1 MAGMSYREF
10 FTSPPCSFL
19 ATERRPEEADWAV
32 LGVPLDATSTGRPG
46 SRYGP
51 TAIRMASLALE
62 VRSLITGSDL
72 GELRVSDLGDLH
84 VSLDVAET
92 LERLELVASEV
103 LKAGLR
109 LAVLGGEHT
118 IALGVVRGLK
128 EALELPKAVILD
140 AHLDLRGEYQ
150 GRRLCH
156 ATVVRRLVEELG
168 PDRVAVVGAR
178 VCSKEE
184 LAFAREA
191 GLAIIGASEVRE
203 GGAGRTVKL
212 LKSLLSLPGPLHL
225 SLDLDVLDPSFA
237 PAVQTPEPFG
247 LRPEELLELVLSL
260 CQHGLVSLDMVE
272 LAPAYDQG
280 QTALLA
286 ARLLAEVMWAT
297 SREA

>member
-1 MAGMSYREF
+1 MSYREF

>member
-1 MAGMSYREF
+1 MSYREL

-19 ATERRPEEADWAV
+19 ATERRPGEADWAI

-92 LERLELVASEV
+92 LKRLELVASEV
-103 LKAGLR
+103 LKDGLR

-118 IALGVVRGLK
+118 ITLGLVRGIK
-128 EALELPKAVILD
+128 EALGLPKAVILD
-140 AHLDLRGEYQ
+140 AHLDLRDECQ
-150 GRRLCH
+150 GQRLCH
-156 ATVVRRLVEELG
+156 ATVVRRLVDELG
-168 PDRVAVVGAR
+168 PGRVAVIGAR
-178 VCSKEE
+178 VCAGEE

-191 GLAIIGASEVRE
+191 GLTFITACEVRE
-203 GGAGRTVKL
+203 SGATRVLRRLEG
-212 LKSLLSLPGPLHL
+212 LLSLPGPLHL

-260 CQHGLVSLDMVE
+260 CQHGLTSLDLVE

>member
-1 MAGMSYREF
+1 MTHREL

-19 ATERRPEEADWAV
+19 ATERKPEEADWAI

-51 TAIRMASLALE
+51 TAIRRASLALE

-72 GELRVSDLGDLH
+72 GELRVADLGDLH

-118 IALGVVRGLK
+118 IALSMARGLK
-128 EALELPKAVILD
+128 KALGPPKTVILD
-140 AHLDLRGEYQ
+140 AHLDLREEFQ
-150 GRRLCH
+150 GQRLCH

-168 PDRVAVVGAR
+168 PGRVAVVGAR

-191 GLAIIGASEVRE
+191 GLIVIRTSEVRE
-203 GGAGRTVKL
+203 GGAGRTVEL
-212 LKSLLSLPGPLHL
+212 LRPLLSLPGPLHL
-225 SLDLDVLDPSFA
+225 SLDLDVLDPAFA

-247 LRPEELLELVLSL
+247 LRPEELLEVLLFL
-260 CQHGLVSLDMVE
+260 CQHGLASLDLVE
-272 LAPAYDQG
+272 LAPTYDQG

-297 SREA
+297 SRET